1 LASAVLASAG
11 LDSSFFSTELS
22 GFEASTA
29 TWDSSSRIDGAD
41 LTSTVEGF
49 SAAASLA
56 AAACLL

>member
-1 LASAVLASAG
+1 MASAG

-29 TWDSSSRIDGAD
+29 TFDSSSRIDGAD